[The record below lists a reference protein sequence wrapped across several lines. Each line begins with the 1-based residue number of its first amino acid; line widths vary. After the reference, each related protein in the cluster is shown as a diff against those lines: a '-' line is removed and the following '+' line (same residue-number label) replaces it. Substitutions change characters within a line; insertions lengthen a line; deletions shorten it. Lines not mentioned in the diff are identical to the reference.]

1 MGRSASAVLSRLL
14 PSLLLGGLLLAG
26 CTGGGSAASPTRP
39 AGSATATSSPSDGS
53 TGVPS
58 SAASALPSD
67 AGCRVDYTPAPL
79 PTWARGGFTPPDV
92 PVPYVLS
99 DAGDIVAILWATH
112 DPLVA
117 PPVAGQNN
125 KILWVPRVASPV
137 GTPLQIRA
145 TLTATG
151 MTAFRAVDGGLGPST
166 IDLPAPGCWSLDL
179 TWGAHHD
186 HLELAY
192 ATS

>member
-1 MGRSASAVLSRLL
+1 MGRWPTAVVL
-14 PSLLLGGLLLAG
+14 SLLLSGLLLAG
-26 CTGGGSAASPTRP
+26 CTAGGSPPSPTPP
-39 AGSATATSSPSDGS
+39 AGSSTATSSRPPGSSGAPS
-53 TGVPS
+53 P
-58 SAASALPSD
+58 AASARPSD
-67 AGCRVDYTPAPL
+67 AGCRTDYSPAPL
-79 PTWARGGFTPPDV
+79 PTWARGGFTPPDR

-99 DAGDIVAILWATH
+99 DRGDVVAILWADH

-117 PPVAGQNN
+117 PPVADRNN

-137 GTPLQIRA
+137 GTPLVISA

-151 MTAFRAVDGGLGPST
+151 TTVTRTVDGGLGPST

-179 TWGAHHD
+179 SWGDHHD

-192 ATS
+192 APG

>member
-1 MGRSASAVLSRLL
+1 MGRSGIAALS
-14 PSLLLGGLLLAG
+14 SLLLGGLLLAG
-26 CTGGGSAASPTRP
+26 CTAGGSTPSATRA
-39 AGSATATSSPSDGS
+39 AGSSAATSSPSAGS
-53 TGVPS
+53 TGGPS
-58 SAASALPSD
+58 PTASARPSD
-67 AGCRVDYTPAPL
+67 AGCRTDYSPVPL
-79 PTWARGGFTPPDV
+79 PAWARGGFTPPDQ

-99 DAGDIVAILWATH
+99 DQGDVVAILWADH

-117 PPVAGQNN
+117 PPVAGRNN

-137 GTPLQIRA
+137 GTPLQISA

-151 MTAFRAVDGGLGPST
+151 MTANRTVDGGLGPST

-179 TWGAHHD
+179 TWGDHQD

-192 ATS
+192 ASG

>member
-1 MGRSASAVLSRLL
+1 MGRSASVVLSSLL
-14 PSLLLGGLLLAG
+14 PSLLVGGLLLAG
-26 CTGGGSAASPTRP
+26 CTAGGSTASPTRTTGSSTASQS
-39 AGSATATSSPSDGS
+39 AGSTD
-53 TGVPS
+53 VPS
-58 SAASALPSD
+58 SAPSAVPSD
-67 AGCRVDYTPAPL
+67 AGCRTDYSPVPL

-151 MTAFRAVDGGLGPST
+151 TTVTRTVDGGLGPST

-179 TWGAHHD
+179 TWGDHHD

>member
-1 MGRSASAVLSRLL
+1 MGRSASVVLSSLL
-14 PSLLLGGLLLAG
+14 PSLLVGGLLLAG
-26 CTGGGSAASPTRP
+26 CTAGGSTTSPTRP
-39 AGSATATSSPSDGS
+39 AGSSTASQPAGS

-58 SAASALPSD
+58 SAPSAVPSD
-67 AGCRVDYTPAPL
+67 AGCRTDYSPAPL
-79 PTWARGGFTPPDV
+79 PTWARGGFTPPDG
-92 PVPYVLS
+92 PAPYVLS

-117 PPVAGQNN
+117 PPVAGRNN

-151 MTAFRAVDGGLGPST
+151 MTANRAVENGQGPST

-179 TWGAHHD
+179 TWGDHHD

-192 ATS
+192 ASG

>member
-1 MGRSASAVLSRLL
+1 MGRSTSVVLSSLL
-14 PSLLLGGLLLAG
+14 PSLLVGGLLLAG
-26 CTGGGSAASPTRP
+26 CTAGGSTSSPTPP
-39 AGSATATSSPSDGS
+39 AGSSTATSAPSAGS
-53 TGVPS
+53 AGAPS
-58 SAASALPSD
+58 AAASAVPSD
-67 AGCRVDYTPAPL
+67 AGCRTDYSPVPL

-117 PPVAGQNN
+117 PPVAGRNN

-151 MTAFRAVDGGLGPST
+151 MTATRAVEGGLGPST

-179 TWGAHHD
+179 TWGDHHD